1 MANEKTDNNII
12 TTGRSNSSSGDAA
25 TIDLAEVFFEMV
37 EHWKMLLAST
47 VMVGII
53 AFLISRFLITPM
65 YASTAEFYVLSKS
78 TSITSIA
85 DLQIGTNL
93 TSDYMEVINGRPVL
107 DKVISDLGLDE
118 SYEHLKSRVSLQNP
132 TDSRIMMITVT
143 DPDPKEAKKIAD
155 EIADVSVA
163 FIAEKMDQDPPNI
176 IQYGYSDHDPVSPH
190 VGRNTLVGAI
200 IGFLIATV
208 VIVVSY
214 VLNDTITDPDDIE
227 KKLGIH
233 VLATLP
239 RDTVEYNGDNTKSRS
254 GRHHKNSGKEKKG

>member
-1 MANEKTDNNII
+1 MSNEKKDNNII
-12 TTGRSNSSSGDAA
+12 TTGRNNTASGNVD

-37 EHWKMLLAST
+37 EHWKMLFAST
-47 VMVGII
+47 IMVGLI

-107 DKVISDLGLDE
+107 DKVINDLGLDE
-118 SYEHLKSRVSLQNP
+118 SYEHLKSRVSLTNP
-132 TDSRIMMITVT
+132 ADSRIMMITVK
-143 DPDPKEAKKIAD
+143 DPNPKQAKKIAD
-155 EIADVSVA
+155 DIADVSSA

-176 IQYGYSDHDPVSPH
+176 IQYGYSDHDPVSPN
-190 VGRNTLVGAI
+190 VGRNTLVGAL
-200 IGFLIATV
+200 IGFLIAAA

-239 RDTVEYNGDNTKSRS
+239 KDVVEYNGDDSKSRS
-254 GRHHKNSGKEKKG
+254 VRHHKNSGRE